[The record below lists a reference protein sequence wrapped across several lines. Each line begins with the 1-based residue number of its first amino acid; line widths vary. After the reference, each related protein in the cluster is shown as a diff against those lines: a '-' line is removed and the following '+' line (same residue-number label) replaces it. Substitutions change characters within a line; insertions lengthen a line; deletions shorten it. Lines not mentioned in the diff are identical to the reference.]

1 MVKISGITKSE
12 VLVGLLVAVSVGTGI
27 VALVLFDITGE
38 KGSGLDKEFVYD
50 IEDKIKIDPNLIF
63 YTESSVPIVTGF
75 KTSRGIAVDTSGTI
89 FTAGDK
95 SVRLFDSSGNLQG
108 EIRLD
113 SSPRCITVSK
123 DGKIYIGCLLY
134 TSPSPRD

>member
-12 VLVGLLVAVSVGTGI
+12 VLIGLLVTVSVGIGI
-27 VALVLFDITGE
+27 VVLVFFDITGE

-75 KTSRGIAVDTSGTI
+75 NR
-89 FTAGDK
+89 
-95 SVRLFDSSGNLQG
+95 
-108 EIRLD
+108 
-113 SSPRCITVSK
+113 
-123 DGKIYIGCLLY
+123 
-134 TSPSPRD
+134 